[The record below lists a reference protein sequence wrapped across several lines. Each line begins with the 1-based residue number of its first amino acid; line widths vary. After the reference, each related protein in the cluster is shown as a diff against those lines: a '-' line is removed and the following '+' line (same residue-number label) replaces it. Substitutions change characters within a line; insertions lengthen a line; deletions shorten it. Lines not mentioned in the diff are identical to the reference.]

1 MATTYTTTVSIRTDY
16 AVVTAAFDNTEE
28 QATSIDVTLLAGI
41 PADKV
46 YDLVLNGS
54 KIKSYVFMLSNAG
67 TMKVFDNAGQLGSDI
82 AMSAGVPLFFYSQQG
97 TGSNL
102 LNAFTGMTKLKF
114 TATGAVAATGVI
126 RILYDPTP

>member
-41 PADKV
+41 PADKE
-46 YDLVLNGS
+46 YTFVLDGS

-67 TMKVFDNAGQLGSDI
+67 TMKVYSGVTLNATI
-82 AMSAGVPLFFYSQQG
+82 AMAAGVPLFFYSQQG
-97 TGSNL
+97 TASNL
-102 LNAFTGMTKLKF
+102 LYGFTGMTELRF

-126 RILYDPTP
+126 RVLYDPTP

>member
-41 PADKV
+41 PADKE
-46 YDLVLNGS
+46 YTFVLDGS

-67 TMKVFDNAGQLGSDI
+67 TMKVYSGVTLNATI
-82 AMSAGVPLFFYSQQG
+82 AMAAGVPLFYYSQQG

-102 LNAFTGMTKLKF
+102 LYGFTGITKLLF

-126 RILYDPTP
+126 RVLYDPTP

>member
-41 PADKV
+41 PADKE
-46 YDLVLNGS
+46 YTFVLDGS

-67 TMKVFDNAGQLGSDI
+67 TMKVYSGVTLNATI
-82 AMSAGVPLFFYSQQG
+82 AMAAGVPLFYYSQQG

-102 LNAFTGMTKLKF
+102 LNAFTGITKLLF

-126 RILYDPTP
+126 RVLYDPTP

>member
-46 YDLVLNGS
+46 YNLVLDGS
-54 KIKSYVFMLSNAG
+54 KIKSYVFMLSSAG
-67 TMKVFDNAGQLGSDI
+67 TMKVYSGVTLNATI
-82 AMSAGVPLFFYSQQG
+82 AMAAGVPLFYYSQQG

-102 LNAFTGMTKLKF
+102 LNAFTGMTELRF

-126 RILYDPTP
+126 RVLYDPTP